1 MKTIQAE
8 DNIGEINPMCYKRYY
23 YNSETKYYWLNSLF
37 YVPSWRRLHNEI
49 QKYPYNT
56 HDNLRKLVELLKEIL
71 KKWGK
76 L

>member
-8 DNIGEINPMCYKRYY
+8 DSISEINPMCYKRYY
-23 YNSETKYYWLNSLF
+23 YNNEAKYYWLNSLF
-37 YVPSWRRLHNEI
+37 YAPSWRRLHNEI